1 MSQPQSTAVPPQQ
14 IMMNYL
20 LGIPICYM
28 IGAAAQI
35 GIPSLLADGAR
46 TAEQVAQVTGT
57 AAEATYRL
65 MRALS
70 ALGILSEDGE
80 RRFALTAIGQCLLP
94 GTPGSFDALAKMNIV
109 PWMARAHGEILHALK
124 TGQSA
129 FSKAHGKSLFVWL
142 SEHPSEQELFGDAM
156 STFSGMEAELVLA
169 AYDFSRARHIVD
181 VGGGHGLLLSRILA
195 GAPAVR
201 GTLFDRPE
209 VAERA
214 KSSFIDAGLRAR
226 CDVVGGDFFE
236 QTPPGGDL
244 YLLKHILH
252 DWDDARAVEL
262 LTSVASVM
270 RPGARLLVIEQ
281 GIAPPGVPNPGKIM
295 DVIMLMLVEGGR
307 ERTAGQHAALFEQAG
322 LRFEREITTPGP
334 IRLFEGV
341 RD

>member
-109 PWMARAHGEILHALK
+109 PWMARAYGEILHALE

-129 FSKAHGKSLFVWL
+129 FSKAHGKSLFDWL
-142 SEHPSEQELFGDAM
+142 SEHPSEQELFGDA
-156 STFSGMEAELVLA
+156 
-169 AYDFSRARHIVD
+169 
-181 VGGGHGLLLSRILA
+181 
-195 GAPAVR
+195 
-201 GTLFDRPE
+201 
-209 VAERA
+209 
-214 KSSFIDAGLRAR
+214 
-226 CDVVGGDFFE
+226 
-236 QTPPGGDL
+236 
-244 YLLKHILH
+244 
-252 DWDDARAVEL
+252 
-262 LTSVASVM
+262 
-270 RPGARLLVIEQ
+270 
-281 GIAPPGVPNPGKIM
+281 
-295 DVIMLMLVEGGR
+295 
-307 ERTAGQHAALFEQAG
+307 
-322 LRFEREITTPGP
+322 
-334 IRLFEGV
+334 
-341 RD
+341 